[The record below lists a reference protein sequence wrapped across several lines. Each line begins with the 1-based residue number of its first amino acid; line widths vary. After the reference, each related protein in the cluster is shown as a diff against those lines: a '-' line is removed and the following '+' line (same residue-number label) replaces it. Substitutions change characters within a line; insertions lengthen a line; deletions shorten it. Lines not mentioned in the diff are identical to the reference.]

1 MTDRNTQDHRSS
13 RRVPVLGRRT
23 RVVVALLGSLL
34 SAAAPGVVLGTP
46 ARTVEGGTVAL
57 PGGPVGDASNSAATL
72 NLAPSAAPDPVPSQS
87 AGADATGM
95 ATPADLPNGPLGI
108 PGNVLDAYQF
118 AQQTLAG
125 TQPGCHLSWSLLA
138 GIGRIESDHAS
149 GGRLD
154 AIGNTRGTIL
164 GPRLDGSPGVAA
176 IPDTDHGLL
185 DGDTVWDRAVGPMQF
200 LPSTWRQWGVNA
212 RSNGVADP
220 NNVYDA
226 TVTAGRYLCAAS
238 ADLSD
243 PTQLQTAV
251 YRYNQ
256 SWDYVTLVLQWA
268 HAYLTGVVP
277 TPSAPGPIP
286 PGTTGNGG
294 RSIITTPTPPAAA
307 TTMAT
312 MAPPTIAATTPNPP
326 SPFPTTTPAATT
338 TTPSL
343 PLSVTP
349 TTPPATTPRPCP
361 PPSPT
366 TTSTPT
372 PAPTPD
378 PLPVTTAIPPT
389 TPSPP
394 SPSPTPATPPPTR
407 STVCPTA
414 APSPS
419 QPGQDPQPRS
429 PASIGRAGGG
439 L

>member
-220 NNVYDA
+220 NNIYDA
-226 TVTAGRYLCAAS
+226 TVTAGRYLCAAGT
-238 ADLSD
+238 DLSD
-243 PTQLQTAV
+243 PTQLQAAV
-251 YRYNQ
+251 YRYNP
-256 SWDYVTLVLQWA
+256 SGDYVTLVLQWA
-268 HAYLTGVVP
+268 HAYLTGVIP

-294 RSIITTPTPPAAA
+294 RSVITAPTPPAAP
-307 TTMAT
+307 
-312 MAPPTIAATTPNPP
+312 APAPTPHPP
-326 SPFPTTTPAATT
+326 SPSPTTTAPPATT
-338 TTPSL
+338 TTPTATTSTPSP
-343 PLSVTP
+343 PLSVTT

-366 TTSTPT
+366 TTPAPT
-372 PAPTPD
+372 PTPD
-378 PLPVTTAIPPT
+378 PLPVTTTIPT
-389 TPSPP
+389 TTPRP
-394 SPSPTPATPPPTR
+394 PSPTPTPATAPPAG
-407 STVCPTA
+407 SNICPTA
-414 APSPS
+414 AISSTLSQIVSP
-419 QPGQDPQPRS
+419 PGAR
-429 PASIGRAGGG
+429 
-439 L
+439 